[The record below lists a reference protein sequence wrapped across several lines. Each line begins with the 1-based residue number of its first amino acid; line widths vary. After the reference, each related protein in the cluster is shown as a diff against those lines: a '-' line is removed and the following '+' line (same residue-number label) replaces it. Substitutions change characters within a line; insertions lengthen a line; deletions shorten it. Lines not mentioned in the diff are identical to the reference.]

1 MRAALVGFLLAT
13 AALIFASFAGAQGP
27 AANELGRVMILEYH
41 KIDYPEER
49 WTRTP
54 ENFRRDLET
63 LYAKGYRLQSLTG
76 LVEGRITVPAGTT
89 PVVLT
94 FDDSSAGQFRYLD
107 RNGSL
112 EIDPKSGVGVLEA
125 FIREKPDFGRAATFF
140 VLPGGQ
146 GTEQPV
152 QSAGARGAQAPLA
165 RRAGLR
171 DRQPHPVAR
180 QPRQVRRD
188 HGARAAGR
196 GPGLGA
202 AARAPV
208 PACAPWRFRTA
219 SIRRRSAGPSA
230 APPRGRPIV
239 TRRS

>member
-1 MRAALVGFLLAT
+1 TPDRRCGPRARWWPDERRAHRLPAGHGRADRRLVRSGRPMRAALVGFLLAT

-125 FIREKPDFGRAATFF
+125 FIRE
-140 VLPGGQ
+140 
-146 GTEQPV
+146 
-152 QSAGARGAQAPLA
+152 
-165 RRAGLR
+165 
-171 DRQPHPVAR
+171 
-180 QPRQVRRD
+180 
-188 HGARAAGR
+188 
-196 GPGLGA
+196 
-202 AARAPV
+202 
-208 PACAPWRFRTA
+208 
-219 SIRRRSAGPSA
+219 
-230 APPRGRPIV
+230 
-239 TRRS
+239 